1 MTYQAVRNNNV
12 RYNSANAYAGYSRPA
27 AKSVSAAER
36 ERVAAMRR
44 EQRRRREAEYIR
56 NARADAAAAEYMEL
70 QRRRHEQELARI
82 RAHEAKLKREQA
94 EARKAEKAREKE
106 AARLA
111 EEAFRR
117 NEIKVARQK
126 MPWQFI
132 LGVAIAFVLLLSM
145 VFSFAQIS
153 EANTELAGV
162 KSQIKDTQ
170 AQAEKIRVLIEERND
185 LTEIERIA
193 VEEYNMVKEGSVQK
207 KYIYVSDGDRVVLE
221 NEEKTETNRLGGML
235 SGVSSAFDGL
245 LDYIK

>member
-1 MTYQAVRNNNV
+1 MTYQAVRSNNI
-12 RYNSANAYAGYSRPA
+12 RYNSVNAHAAYSRPA

-94 EARKAEKAREKE
+94 EARKAERAKEKE

-153 EANTELAGV
+153 EANAALAGV

-193 VEEYNMVKEGSVQK
+193 VEEYNMVKEDSVQK
-207 KYIYVSDGDRVVLE
+207 KYIYISDGDRVVLE
-221 NEEKTETNRLGGML
+221 NEEETETNRLSGML

>member
-1 MTYQAVRNNNV
+1 MTYQAVRNNSA
-12 RYNSANAYAGYSRPA
+12 RYNGTNAYASYSRPTT
-27 AKSVSAAER
+27 KSVSNAERARAAE
-36 ERVAAMRR
+36 ARR
-44 EQRRRREAEYIR
+44 EERSRREAEYVR
-56 NARADAAAAEYMEL
+56 RARRDAAVADYMEI

-94 EARKAEKAREKE
+94 EARKAEKAKEKE

-153 EANTELAGV
+153 EANAELAAV
-162 KSQIKDTQ
+162 KSQIKESQ
-170 AQAEKIRVLIEERND
+170 AQAEKLKVLIEERND
-185 LTEIERIA
+185 LNEIERLA

-207 KYIYVSDGDRVVLE
+207 KYIYISDGDRVVLE
-221 NEEKTETNRLGGML
+221 SEEVAESNGLGGML
-235 SGVSSAFDGL
+235 SGVSSMFDGL